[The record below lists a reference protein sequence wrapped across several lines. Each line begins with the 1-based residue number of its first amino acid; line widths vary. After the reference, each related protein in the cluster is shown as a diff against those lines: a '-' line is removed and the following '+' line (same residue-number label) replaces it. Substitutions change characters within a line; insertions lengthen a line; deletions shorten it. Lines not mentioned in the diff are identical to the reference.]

1 MERIRMKNWIN
12 KAVLYQIY
20 PTSFYDGNKDG
31 IGDFKGITE
40 KLKYVKDL
48 GVNAIWLN
56 PFYKSPFM
64 DGGYDIEDYCSVDER
79 FGTLEDFDYFVSE
92 AKRLKLKIIID
103 LVIGHTSDK
112 HPWFIESAKD
122 EKNRY
127 SDYYIWTDS
136 IFNKYKDKTI
146 HGLYERNGGYYV
158 NYYACQPALNYGFN
172 NAGKAKANDNNNYDI
187 GDGWKMRYTDE
198 RLSPLRKE
206 IYDIIRYWMVRG
218 VDGFRVDM
226 ANSLVKD
233 CIYDSADEKNIEG
246 LIWLWRKMLSKM
258 RKEFPDI
265 IFVSEWVNP
274 INAVEKCGFDIDFLA
289 HDIPCYN
296 SLFRNEKGSNLLPSF
311 ERGYN
316 YFSEGGRGNVNEFI
330 EYTLMLNE
338 HLNGKGYFSAPS
350 GSHDQIRLAANKT
363 EGQMKVI
370 FSFLLT
376 YKHIPFI
383 YYGDEIG
390 MTHNFSAN
398 KDGGFIRTGART
410 PMQWTNG
417 KNRGFSDNDV
427 IYLPV
432 NNDIR
437 QSVESQVADEN
448 SLLNTVKNLISLRKR
463 YPCFAVD
470 AEIKIIKCENGGYPL
485 VFERKSV
492 CDSALILINPSNNE
506 LDYVIDE
513 GYNVVMSHNCEFKGE
528 KVKIHGVSFLIM
540 HKSEVTWK

>member
-1 MERIRMKNWIN
+1 MKNWIN
-12 KAVLYQIY
+12 NAVFYQIY

-31 IGDFKGITE
+31 TGDFKGITE
-40 KLKYVKDL
+40 KLQYVKDL
-48 GVNAIWLN
+48 GVDAVWLN
-56 PFYKSPFM
+56 PFYKSPFK
-64 DGGYDIEDYCSVDER
+64 DGGYDIEDYCSVDGR
-79 FGTLEDFDYFVSE
+79 FGTLEDFDHFVFE
-92 AKRLKLKIIID
+92 AKRLGLKIIID

-112 HPWFIESAKD
+112 HPWFIQSAKD
-122 EKNRY
+122 EKNMY
-127 SDYYIWTDS
+127 SDFYIWTDS

-146 HGLYERNGGYYV
+146 HGLYDRNGGYYV

-172 NAGKAKANDNNNYDI
+172 NTGKVKANDKNNYDI
-187 GDGWKMRYTDE
+187 GDGWKISYTDE

-206 IYDIIRYWMVRG
+206 IYNIIRYWMARG

-233 CIYDSADEKNIEG
+233 CVFDSMDEKDIKG

-258 RKEFPDI
+258 REEFPDI

-316 YFSEGGRGNVNEFI
+316 YFSEDGRGSINEFI

-350 GSHDQIRLAANKT
+350 GSHDQIRLATNKT
-363 EGQMKVI
+363 EDQMRVI
-370 FSFLLT
+370 FAFLLT

-390 MTHNFSAN
+390 MTHNFSVN
-398 KDGGFIRTGART
+398 KDGGYIRTGART

-417 KNRGFSDNDV
+417 KNRGFSNND
-427 IYLPV
+427 ILYLPT

-437 QSVESQVADEN
+437 QSVESQIEDEN
-448 SLLNTVKNLISLRKR
+448 SLLNTVRKLISLRKR
-463 YPCFAVD
+463 YPCFAAD

-485 VFERKSV
+485 VFERTSV

-506 LDYVIDE
+506 LNYVIGG
-513 GYNVVMSHNCEFKGE
+513 GYNFVMSQNCEFNGE